1 MWVNGAMERD
11 PSLERMWT
19 PNVSPKALESMLERY
34 LPINDYLKHPMDDL
48 LDLDVAY
55 QICMQQLI
63 ATQRMLRRKHPMD
76 DLLDLDVAYQICMQ
90 QLIATQ
96 RMLRRK
102 DMPVDEINRL
112 LDRAE
117 RELVLAQKI
126 AFWKRDVLIS
136 TNKQLYA
143 LTGRKNKPKTEKAVI
158 PKSKVRAKKTAASS
172 VKESV
177 RRSERERRSP
187 CIVKPKEK
195 EIPLA
200 VVVTPEANGQLT
212 CRTKR
217 KGKESDCVADS
228 ASSSSSKKRTS
239 GRLAKPARKKQ
250 LTTTVAQP
258 APTLPADEPTYCLCE
273 QISFGEMIGCDNEKC
288 LVEWFHFECVQL
300 KVKPK
305 GKWYCPMCRGDRFNV
320 LKSSLA
326 R

>member
-63 ATQRMLRRKHPMD
+63 ATQRMLRRKVGGA
-76 DLLDLDVAYQICMQ
+76 DLGVLSSF
-90 QLIATQ
+90 
-96 RMLRRK
+96 
-102 DMPVDEINRL
+102 DMPMDEINRL